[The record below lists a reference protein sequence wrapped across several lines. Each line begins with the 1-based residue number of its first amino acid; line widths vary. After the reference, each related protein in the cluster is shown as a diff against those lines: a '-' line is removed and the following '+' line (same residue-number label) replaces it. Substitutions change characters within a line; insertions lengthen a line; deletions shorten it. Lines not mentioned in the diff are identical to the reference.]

1 MMYERLI
8 VIVNHSATSD
18 KTRYKEFEELTGI
31 PKSTVRAI
39 CDGRQKLNE
48 THIQSVL
55 EVFPQ
60 FAYWLTTGETIP
72 VAGQVSPELESVAND
87 YRKTGTDTE

>member
-8 VIVNHSATSD
+8 VIVNHAASSD
-18 KTRYKEFEELTGI
+18 KTRYKEFEEKTGI

-48 THIQSVL
+48 NHIQAVVSA
-55 EVFPQ
+55 FPQ
-60 FAYWLTTGETIP
+60 FAYWLTTGDTILQ
-72 VAGQVSPELESVAND
+72 AGQISPEQESTADD
-87 YRKTGTDTE
+87 YGKTGTDIE